1 MRRRTR
7 ALAVL
12 ALAASAAM
20 GCVSTGPIR
29 GQLTVPGQPPA
40 RVTMTYTTDRFDD
53 GGTLSVT
60 LPSGEHFS
68 GRYVQVTSAS
78 TVDTVGPTWA
88 SWGPMWT
95 DWGPFGETWIGGP
108 TDVYSFRTNYSGKVV
123 ATLFGDKGSML
134 RCRFQLVNPPSGMP
148 DGGTGECQLSTG
160 GKIDAQ
166 F

>member
-1 MRRRTR
+1 MRKGRV

-12 ALAASAAM
+12 AIASAAS
-20 GCVSTGPIR
+20 GCVSSGPIS
-29 GQLTVPGQPPA
+29 GQLVVPNQPA
-40 RVTMTYTTDRFDD
+40 ERVTMTYRTDRFDT

-68 GRYVQVTSAS
+68 GRYVQVTSSS

-95 DWGPFGETWIGGP
+95 DWGPFGQTWVTGP
-108 TDVYSFRTNYSGKVV
+108 SDVFSFRTNYSGKVV
-123 ATLFGDKGSML
+123 ATLFGDRGGVM
-134 RCRFQLVNPPSGMP
+134 RCRFNLVNPPSGMP